1 MSTCL
6 AHVKCQRYDALWANS
21 GNNTPVG
28 VYTFPCMCLTAEFM
42 SGIWINFNLWHL
54 GFRRSVGWGLQWL
67 KHASMDRR
75 PMYMHICLNQEE
87 YSAHISA
94 RSGRVYFKIH
104 RKSVRL
110 FLHHSGKFNLRSHI
124 LVWDLTYLSYF
135 VKSTGDGRLYHWD
148 NFNCPSP
155 PARPWQQAFPQ
166 GSSYREPSKTIFFS
180 EFSHSSSVWSWLFA
194 SWITTAW
201 RKGSLV
207 SSKFG

>member
-1 MSTCL
+1 M
-6 AHVKCQRYDALWANS
+6 Y
-21 GNNTPVG
+21 
-28 VYTFPCMCLTAEFM
+28 
-42 SGIWINFNLWHL
+42 
-54 GFRRSVGWGLQWL
+54 
-67 KHASMDRR
+67 RR

-124 LVWDLTYLSYF
+124 LVWDLTYLCEISHTCLILSSQQ
-135 VKSTGDGRLYHWD
+135 VTDDSTIETTSIVQAPQHGQD
-148 NFNCPSP
+148 S
-155 PARPWQQAFPQ
+155 RPCRRVLPK
-166 GSSYREPSKTIFFS
+166 EPSKTIFFS